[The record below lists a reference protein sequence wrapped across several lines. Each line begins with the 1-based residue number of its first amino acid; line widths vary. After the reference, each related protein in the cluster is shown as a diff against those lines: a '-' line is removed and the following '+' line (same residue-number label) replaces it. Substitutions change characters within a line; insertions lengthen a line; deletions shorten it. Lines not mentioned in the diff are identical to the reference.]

1 MWPAVANHNEVRRV
15 QLGAPETTRN
25 TWPDIVSQ
33 VPVHHIGSPLLYPG
47 GILRPRS
54 SGNFSAFQ
62 VYSFGGLPETPVIG
76 RDNMSGLKNWPVF
89 ESGHVRYRKPS
100 PPITSGGRIR
110 PFLTRFLHIEPDF
123 MFLGRF
129 GTFPLFCHVDMPNG
143 RLAYVLP
150 PVTVSQ
156 LFSSYHG
163 SFAPEWT

>member
-1 MWPAVANHNEVRRV
+1 MKPTPVNQSLAWPKTAVWPAVANHNEVRRV
-15 QLGAPETTRN
+15 QLGAPETAQN

-54 SGNFSAFQ
+54 SGNFSAFR
-62 VYSFGGLPETPVIG
+62 VYSFWGLLEIPVIE

-100 PPITSGGRIR
+100 PPITSGDRICLS
-110 PFLTRFLHIEPDF
+110 LTRFLRIEPDF

-129 GTFPLFCHVDMPNG
+129 GMFPLLCHVDMCNT
-143 RLAYVLP
+143 LM
-150 PVTVSQ
+150 
-156 LFSSYHG
+156 
-163 SFAPEWT
+163 